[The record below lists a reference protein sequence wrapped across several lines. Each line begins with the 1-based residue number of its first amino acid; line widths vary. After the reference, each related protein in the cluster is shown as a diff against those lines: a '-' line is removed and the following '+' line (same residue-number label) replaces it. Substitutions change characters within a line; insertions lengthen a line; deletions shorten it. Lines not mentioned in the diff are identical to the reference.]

1 MSILELEDAWEEP
14 MPDLVRALLLTEI
27 RRRNYRV
34 KSLPKPPPS
43 STHTSLQPLSV
54 RDQELPHAEQGVG
67 IILVIAVFQLLSGA
81 LLAWDVMEA
90 PPEMLPVSHTLGA
103 GYSSGLGIVFLLLC
117 FWARFDAYYALLA
130 ALTLFIAI
138 YGLET
143 VQLGITP
150 SVGVQLIVTLYL
162 AIGIRSA
169 ARLESTE
176 RP

>member
-14 MPDLVRALLLTEI
+14 MPDLVRALLLAEI
-27 RRRNYRV
+27 RRRNYRIE
-34 KSLPKPPPS
+34 SLPRPPPS
-43 STHTSLQPLSV
+43 ATHTSLQPLSV
-54 RDQELPHAEQGVG
+54 REQELPHAEQGVG

-81 LLAWDVMEA
+81 LLAWDVIEE
-90 PPEMLPVSHTLGA
+90 PPELLPVSHILGA
-103 GYSSGLGIVFLLLC
+103 GSSSGLGVAFLVLC

-130 ALTLFIAI
+130 ALTLFVAI
-138 YGLET
+138 HGLEA

-150 SVGVQLIVTLYL
+150 SIGGQLIVILYL